1 MAKIGSYHEGER
13 QENLSE
19 EHFSFT
25 QAAARLDANS
35 HTDAALSASIAERD
49 SANTE
54 NIRPNGNVTVAD
66 SPYDGAV
73 TVITSSDN
81 QASGVG
87 ASVDGTADPKFS
99 RTVSSVEVSTDGGTT
114 FTDATGTTDWTLDV
128 SGLAADTY
136 NVVARAVD
144 SAGVTGPEETQT
156 LTLT

>member
-19 EHFSFT
+19 EHFSFS
-25 QAAARLDANS
+25 QAAARVDADS
-35 HTDAALSASIAERD
+35 HTDPALSASIAERD

-66 SPYDGAV
+66 GPYDGAV
-73 TVITSSDN
+73 TDITSAAT

-87 ASVDGTADPKFS
+87 AEVAGTATPKFS
-99 RTVSSVEVSTDGGTT
+99 RTVSTVEVSTDGGTT
-114 FTDATGTTDWTLDV
+114 FANATGTTDWTYSV
-128 SGLAADTY
+128 SGLAAGTY
-136 NVVARAVD
+136 NVVARAID
-144 SAGVTGPEETQT
+144 SAGVTGPEDTQT